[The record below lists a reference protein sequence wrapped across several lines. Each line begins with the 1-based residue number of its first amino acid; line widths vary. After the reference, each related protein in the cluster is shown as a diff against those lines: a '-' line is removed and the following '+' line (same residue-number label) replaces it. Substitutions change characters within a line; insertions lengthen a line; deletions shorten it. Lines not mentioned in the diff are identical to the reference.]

1 MEGKEHLRA
10 EFRHNPVRMPQCL
23 QGVAPAARK
32 CDAQRILVVDADFNA
47 ANVKP
52 IVVCNTLVQP

>member
-1 MEGKEHLRA
+1 
-10 EFRHNPVRMPQCL
+10 MPQCL